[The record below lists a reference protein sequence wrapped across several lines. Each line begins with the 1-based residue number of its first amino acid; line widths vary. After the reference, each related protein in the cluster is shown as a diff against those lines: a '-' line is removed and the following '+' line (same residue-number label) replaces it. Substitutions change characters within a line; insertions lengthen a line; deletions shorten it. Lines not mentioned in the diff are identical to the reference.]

1 MTTGCPVRRRIARDA
16 GQSAPNR
23 WWRSFASAAH
33 RLLVGPEPADTPVNG
48 LLALL
53 PRRWRRLLVLAGALL
68 LVVLGAADWAEL
80 DRHTAF
86 HRLLPVGLLAVA
98 HVAPVAMARRR
109 PLLAWRISV
118 LATVL
123 TPAVAPLEVSSG
135 LPWPPVVGVAHL
147 LVLVQVAAAVPRGVA
162 VLATVVDGAAMAA
175 ITVASTTPD
184 LGLVQGGLVLIVLV
198 AGLGVSVGAWQATSG
213 RLAEQRRRIV
223 QEQERRAVVEERNR
237 IARELHDVVA
247 HHLSM
252 IAVRAETAPFRRP
265 GLDGDG
271 RGELAGVATDARSAL
286 VDMRRLLGVLRTDHD
301 VRERAPQP
309 QTGRPPRAG
318 GLRAPLRPAR
328 ADARART
335 ARQDCSVAAG
345 GRVGPLPRGAG
356 GAEQRQPARPRRG
369 RPGGRPPSPD
379 GGPDPGRERAA
390 RPAGGTGIR

>member
-1 MTTGCPVRRRIARDA
+1 MPDR
-16 GQSAPNR
+16 SAPKR
-23 WWRSFASAAH
+23 WWRSFASVAH

-80 DRHTAF
+80 DRHTAL

-147 LVLVQVAAAVPRGVA
+147 LVLVQVAAAVPRGVT

-184 LGLVQGGLVLIVLV
+184 LGLVQGDSCSSSWWRGWASASAPGRRPAVGSPSSA
-198 AGLGVSVGAWQATSG
+198 AGSS
-213 RLAEQRRRIV
+213 RS
-223 QEQERRAVVEERNR
+223 RN
-237 IARELHDVVA
+237 
-247 HHLSM
+247 
-252 IAVRAETAPFRRP
+252 AVRSW
-265 GLDGDG
+265 
-271 RGELAGVATDARSAL
+271 RSAT
-286 VDMRRLLGVLRTDHD
+286 GSPASSTTWSRTTC
-301 VRERAPQP
+301 R
-309 QTGRPPRAG
+309 
-318 GLRAPLRPAR
+318 
-328 ADARART
+328 
-335 ARQDCSVAAG
+335 
-345 GRVGPLPRGAG
+345 
-356 GAEQRQPARPRRG
+356 
-369 RPGGRPPSPD
+369 
-379 GGPDPGRERAA
+379 
-390 RPAGGTGIR
+390 